1 MLDWQGFSMGLSEI
15 VKMDGLALSH
25 AIQSKQASCVEVM
38 NAYLDHIDALNPKV
52 NAIVSLQDRGGLVEQ
67 AKTSDAELARGE
79 HRGWMHG
86 FPQAIKD
93 LTATKG
99 IRTTQGS
106 RIFKD
111 FVPAADAIMVERM
124 KRAGAIIIGKTNTP
138 EFGLGSNTY
147 NDVFGRTL
155 NSYDQSKSSG
165 GSSGGAGVS
174 VALRMLPVADGSDH
188 GGSLRNPAAWNN
200 VFGFRTSYG
209 RVPSQGLDVFYAWM
223 GVQGPLARTV
233 PDLAMLLSVQAGHDA
248 RLPLSNRQDPAR
260 FTEPLK
266 RDFKGARIAWGG
278 DYGGALP
285 LEPGLLDLCKTAL
298 KSFEALGCI
307 VEEAWPDYPVER
319 VWQNWRTLRA
329 WQAGSALKDHY
340 NDPGKRALMKPEAR
354 FEVESGQKL
363 GAYDVFDASAVRT
376 AWYQAVRAFFERYDY
391 FLLPS
396 GQVFPFDATLD
407 WPKQIAGKTMDTYHR
422 WMEVMIPVTM
432 SSCPALTV
440 PAGFSDGGLPMG
452 IQIVAPNH
460 GELACL
466 QLAHAYDEATRW
478 VEKRPPPLLAA

>member
-1 MLDWQGFSMGLSEI
+1 MAVSDI
-15 VKMDGLALSH
+15 VMMDALALSR
-25 AIQSKQASCVEVM
+25 AIKAKQVSCVEVM
-38 NAYLDHIDALNPKV
+38 NAYLDHIDALNPTV
-52 NAIVSLQDRGGLVEQ
+52 NAIVSRQERGGLIEE
-67 AKTSDAELARGE
+67 AKGHDAEIARGE
-79 HRGWMHG
+79 YRGWMHG

-111 FVPAADAIMVERM
+111 FVPAADAIMVDRM

-200 VFGFRTSYG
+200 IFGFRTSYG

-233 PDLAMLLSVQAGHDA
+233 PDLAMLLSVQAGYDP
-248 RLPLSNRQDPAR
+248 RLPLSNRQDPAQ
-260 FTEPLK
+260 FAQDLK
-266 RDFKGARIAWGG
+266 RDFKGVRIAWGG
-278 DYGGALP
+278 DYGGYLP
-285 LEPGLLDLCKTAL
+285 TEAGLLDLCKSAL
-298 KSFEALGCI
+298 KGFEAIGCV

-329 WQAGSALKDHY
+329 WQAGSALKDLY
-340 NDPGKRALMKPEAR
+340 KDPAKRALMKPEAQ

-363 GAYDVFDASAVRT
+363 SAYDVYDASAVRT
-376 AWYQAVRAFFERYDY
+376 AWYQAVRTFFEKYDY

-396 GQVFPFDATLD
+396 GQVFPFDATTD
-407 WPKQIAGKTMDTYHR
+407 WPKEIAGKTMDTYHR

-440 PAGFSDGGLPMG
+440 PAGFDARGLPMG
-452 IQIVAPNH
+452 IQIVGPNH
-460 GELACL
+460 GEFACL
-466 QLAHAYDEATRW
+466 QLAHAYDQATGW
-478 VEKRPPPLLAA
+478 VTKRPPPLLSR

>member
-1 MLDWQGFSMGLSEI
+1 MAISDI
-15 VKMDGLALSH
+15 VMMDGLALSH
-25 AIQSKQASCVEVM
+25 AIKKRQASCVEVM
-38 NAYLDHIDALNPKV
+38 NAYLDHINALNPKV
-52 NAIVSLQDRGGLVEQ
+52 NAIVSARDRGDLIGE
-67 AKTSDAELARGE
+67 AKACDAELARGDY
-79 HRGWMHG
+79 RGWMHG

-155 NSYDQSKSSG
+155 NSYDQTKSSG
-165 GSSGGAGVS
+165 GSSGGAGVA

-223 GVQGPLARTV
+223 GVQGPLARNV
-233 PDLAMLLSVQAGHDA
+233 PDLAALLSVQAGYDP
-248 RLPLSNRQDPAR
+248 RLPLSNRQDPAD

-266 RDFKGARIAWGG
+266 RDFKGTRIAWGG
-278 DYGGALP
+278 DYGGYLP
-285 LEPGLLDLCKTAL
+285 YEPGVLDLCKAAL
-298 KSFEALGCI
+298 KSFEALGCT

-329 WQAGSALKDHY
+329 WQAGSALKDLY
-340 NDPGKRALMKPEAR
+340 KDPAKRALMKPEAQ

-363 GAYDVFDASAVRT
+363 TAYDVFDASVVRT

-396 GQVFPFDATLD
+396 GQVFAFDAALD

-432 SSCPALTV
+432 SACPALTV
-440 PAGFSDGGLPMG
+440 PAGFNERGLPMG
-452 IQIVAPNH
+452 IQIVGPNH

-478 VEKRPPPLLAA
+478 VEKRRPALLES